1 MKLRLADTVF
11 SKWIKKRDKYTCQRC
26 GAVHQ
31 EKSQG
36 LHCAHFIGRRNEA
49 TRFDPENADA
59 LDYGCHSYFHQNP
72 DKHKEWKQ
80 KQLGDERFLI
90 LTTIRKRTIVKK
102 DDKAVVAHYRGLLA
116 NKLERGE
123 V

>member
-1 MKLRLADTVF
+1 MKLRLADKVF
-11 SKWIKKRDKYTCQRC
+11 SQWIKKRDKYTCQRC

-36 LHCAHFIGRRNEA
+36 LHCAHYISRRNEA
-49 TRFDPENADA
+49 TRFLEINVCC
-59 LDYGCHSYFHQNP
+59 LCYGCHSHFHQNP
-72 DKHKEWKQ
+72 TLHTEFMEKR
-80 KQLGDERFLI
+80 LGVAYNELQAI
-90 LTTIRKRTIVKK
+90 KNKITKK

-123 V
+123 L